1 MVFQLKIKL
10 QKNSFLSFFLAHS
23 PMSLPSRP
31 HLLLLLPVLIMLP
44 PPSHQAQYPPRLID
58 RIVRDSAFQSYH
70 TKHHKKT
77 AILYKLLLP
86 PSLSGVAAE
95 TVRYR
100 AGSLRRHG
108 AAIGEFRVAPGV
120 FVHLHVERLIV
131 VRQNLGNL
139 SSMYNGYGNISG
151 FQLVSPVLGLL
162 FYNATSL
169 HSSSSKNL
177 SELKVSVSRKPITV
191 DFSRAI
197 GDLRRLRPLCA
208 VFKLDGN
215 VSLSNQTASNI
226 CVSRQQGHFA
236 LVVESSKNTDGIE
249 SIDQKVKESKWKVV
263 VVSVAAGA
271 FGAVL
276 LGLIVVAVVSA
287 RRKRYEKEEMER
299 RAYEEEVLQISM
311 VGHVRT
317 PAAAVVRTVPALGS
331 N

>member
-1 MVFQLKIKL
+1 
-10 QKNSFLSFFLAHS
+10 
-23 PMSLPSRP
+23 MSRPSKP
-31 HLLLLLPVLIMLP
+31 HLLLLLLPSLIMFP
-44 PPSHQAQYPPRLID
+44 PPSHQTQYPRLID
-58 RIVRDSAFQSYH
+58 RIVRDSAFQSYR

-77 AILYKLLLP
+77 AIP

-100 AGSLRRHG
+100 AGSLKRYG
-108 AAIGEFRVAPGV
+108 AAIREFRVPPGV
-120 FVHLHVERLIV
+120 FVHPYVERLIV

-139 SSMYNGYGNISG
+139 SSIYSGHGNISG

-177 SELKVSVSRKPITV
+177 SELKVLVARKSITIN
-191 DFSRAI
+191 FSRVV

-226 CVSRQQGHFA
+226 CVSREQGHFA
-236 LVVESSKNTDGIE
+236 LVVESSKSTDGVE
-249 SIDQKVKESKWKVV
+249 KEVKVSKWKVV
-263 VVSVAAGA
+263 VVSVAAGV

-276 LGLIVVAVVSA
+276 LGLIVVAVASA
-287 RRKRYEKEEMER
+287 RRKRYQKEEMER
-299 RAYEEEVLQISM
+299 RAYEEEALQISM

-317 PAAAVVRTVPALGS
+317 PAAAVVRTVPTLE
-331 N
+331 NN